1 MNRCSPTRSPSVLEG
16 RVVAVRG
23 HHIPFGQGLDLGQRP
38 AGVGR
43 RAHHWRTAGA
53 AAGVRPLSN
62 LQVLPS
68 FPRKRRVRVF
78 AGMIALVG
86 LLLALPA
93 FAQTAPTPAAS
104 AHDSRIV
111 FPASVSQGALV
122 FGKVPANSVV
132 EYAGRT
138 LRPTPYGTVVFG
150 VDRREQGPLRLEVL
164 RPEIGRAHV

>member
-1 MNRCSPTRSPSVLEG
+1 MCKTADYLRISDWSSYVFSSEL
-16 RVVAVRG
+16 
-23 HHIPFGQGLDLGQRP
+23 PFVHRFDLGQRP

-43 RAHHWRTAGA
+43 RAHRRRTAGA

-93 FAQTAPTPAAS
+93 FAQTAPTPAARE
-104 AHDSRIV
+104 HDSRIV
-111 FPASVSQGALV
+111 FPARVSQGVLV
-122 FGKVPANSVV
+122 FGQVPGNSVV

-138 LRPTPYGTVVFG
+138 LRPTHYGPVVIG
-150 VDRREQGPLRLEVL
+150 VGRRA
-164 RPEIGRAHV
+164 EIGKGWEREK